1 MDPEKE
7 LFILNIETSGDLCA
21 VAVGNGEGILAKK
34 ELFEKNIHS
43 KMLAEL
49 VSGCLK
55 QVDINAKRL
64 SAVAISLG
72 PGSFTGLRIG
82 MSLVKGMAFA
92 ADIPIIGI
100 STLKLLA
107 LSGLDKF
114 PNSRFLAAIIDARR
128 NEFFFSQF
136 SNKKKVI
143 EEEIKP
149 EIIDADEIIAKIL
162 PGTGIFTNQLNETFK
177 EKLENLPGC
186 HFCLISTSMDAMNK
200 EAILSLE
207 KGKFCDLDSVEPLYL
222 RTFAGVL

>member
-1 MDPEKE
+1 MGVEKE

-21 VAVGNGEGILAKK
+21 VAVGNGKGLLAKK

-49 VSGCLK
+49 VSDCL
-55 QVDINAKRL
+55 QQSGIFANQL
-64 SAVAISLG
+64 SAIAISLG

-92 ADIPIIGI
+92 AEIPIIGI

-107 LSGLDKF
+107 MSGWDKL

-128 NEFFFSQF
+128 NEFYFSLF
-136 SNKKKVI
+136 SNKNNI
-143 EEEIKP
+143 MEEEIKP
-149 EIIDADEIIAKIL
+149 AIIGSENIMARIL
-162 PGTGIFTNQLNETFK
+162 PNTEIFANQLHETLK
-177 EKLENLPGC
+177 EKLENVPGC
-186 HFCLISTSMDAMNK
+186 HFHLISPSMDAMNK
-200 EAILSLE
+200 EAILCFENGEIS
-207 KGKFCDLDSVEPLYL
+207 DLDSLEPLYL